1 MLSEAANE
9 LHFLRG
15 LLGVIV
21 GFLLT
26 SILNTSYQV
35 RAERMSQGP
44 VRFSDYIPSCVLVR
58 WILTVGIVCAVR
70 RQVTDPCMQLPM
82 AFAGTMHGC
91 RENWVTVGQ
100 KLKKRE
106 NPY

>member
-1 MLSEAANE
+1 ML
-9 LHFLRG
+9 
-15 LLGVIV
+15 LLDI
-21 GFLLT
+21 LLT
-26 SILNTSYQV
+26 SIPNTSYQV

-44 VRFSDYIPSCVLVR
+44 VRFSDDIRSCVLVR

-82 AFAGTMHGC
+82 AFADTMHGC
-91 RENWVTVGQ
+91 RESWVTVGQ